1 MEGIFFCLSV
11 FLKELNY
18 AKKKEFVFFF
28 YTVIFLWRKILY
40 NLELESKKKN
50 IGKFDDAGIDKNLIF

>member
-1 MEGIFFCLSV
+1 M
-11 FLKELNY
+11 LK
-18 AKKKEFVFFF
+18 KRVCHFFF
-28 YTVIFLWRKILY
+28 TQLSFFEERCY